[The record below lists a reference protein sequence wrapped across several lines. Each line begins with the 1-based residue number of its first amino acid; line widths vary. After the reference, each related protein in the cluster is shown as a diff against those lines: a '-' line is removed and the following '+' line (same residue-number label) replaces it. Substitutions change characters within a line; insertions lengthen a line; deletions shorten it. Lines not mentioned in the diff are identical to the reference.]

1 MREIYPPHY
10 AAFHCIAG
18 ACPDSCCKEW
28 EIVVDAESVEKY
40 QMVSGE
46 LGNRLRQAMITDA
59 DGDVI
64 FQERE
69 KRCPFWNAQQLC
81 DIHGGLGEAA
91 LCETCRQFPRVTQ
104 DYGDFI
110 EYDISPACPEA
121 ARLLMEL
128 TPEQWLLSEN
138 DCPEVTGS
146 FPEYDGKIMQQRKD
160 QRRILFACL
169 QDTSV
174 PALKQI
180 SHCLELVTQWTDF
193 SEGTS
198 DAICMKKQG
207 NHYAPPTD
215 SKYAQSAAG
224 EKAALVSSCH
234 SSSSR
239 LSPSYSISLTKSCQ
253 IRRRCSSSCI
263 FMCAVR
269 VKTVQTANAASCTG
283 NRIAK
288 GSSEYAVRR

>member
-198 DAICMKKQG
+198 DAICTEDDILSFLNGCEVLTEDWKMILTRARE
-207 NHYAPPTD
+207 NPEVSLFYD
-215 SKYAQSAAG
+215 
-224 EKAALVSSCH
+224 AALDKDCLLYTSQ
-234 SSSSR
+234 
-239 LSPSYSISLTKSCQ
+239 SP
-253 IRRRCSSSCI
+253 RDCS
-263 FMCAVR
+263 
-269 VKTVQTANAASCTG
+269 
-283 NRIAK
+283 
-288 GSSEYAVRR
+288 